1 VRNLFAFIRRYAILL
16 FFLLLEIISFSLLF
30 RYNRFHQAAYM
41 DVAGEWTGRME
52 ERVQGWRT
60 YFSLKKENEALQK
73 RVNELQNQLSQ
84 NFQSPDTSA
93 GFQHLD
99 TLKADSVL
107 QYRKYLYRE
116 ATVVNNSVHLPNNF
130 ITLHRGRLQQARP
143 GMVVIGPSGAIGTI
157 LDVSDNFST
166 VMSILHRQSRV
177 SAKLKKTGE
186 MGRIEWDG
194 ADPRILQMKDI
205 SKGIKVQQGDTVLTS
220 AYSDF
225 PANIMIGTIQKI
237 IPEKSSNNL
246 LLYIRTATDFSKIQH
261 VFIIENLQKAEQE
274 ELENRNQKL
283 K

>member
-1 VRNLFAFIRRYAILL
+1 
-16 FFLLLEIISFSLLF
+16 
-30 RYNRFHQAAYM
+30 M

-52 ERVQGWRT
+52 GQVQGWRI

-73 RVNELQNQLSQ
+73 RINELQNQLAQ

-93 GFQHLD
+93 GIQHGD

-130 ITLHRGRLQQARP
+130 ITLHRGSLQQIRP
-143 GMVVIGPSGAIGTI
+143 GMVVVGPSGAIGVV

-166 VMSILHRQSRV
+166 VMSMLHRQSRI

-194 ADPRILQMKDI
+194 ANPRLVQMKDI
-205 SKGIKVQQGDTVLTS
+205 PKGIKVQPGDTVLTS

-225 PANIMIGTIQKI
+225 PADIMIGTIQKI
-237 IPEKSSNNL
+237 IPEKSSNNFL
-246 LLYIRTATDFSKIQH
+246 LHIRPATDFSKIQH
-261 VFIIENLQKAEQE
+261 VFVIENLQKSEQE

>member
-1 VRNLFAFIRRYAILL
+1 MRNLFAFIRRYAILL
-16 FFLLLEIISFSLLF
+16 FFLLLEIISFSLLI
-30 RYNRFHQAAYM
+30 RYNRFHQSAYM
-41 DVAGEWTGRME
+41 DVAGEWTGRIE
-52 ERVQGWRT
+52 VRVQGWRI

-84 NFQSPDTSA
+84 NFQSPDTIA
-93 GFQHLD
+93 GFQHRD

-130 ITLHRGRLQQARP
+130 ITLHRGRLQQVSP
-143 GMVVIGPSGAIGTI
+143 GMVVIGPSGAIGTV

-186 MGRIEWDG
+186 MGRVEWDG
-194 ADPRILQMKDI
+194 ANPRLLQMKDI
-205 SKGIKVQQGDTVLTS
+205 PKGVKVLAGDTVVTS

-225 PANIMIGTIQKI
+225 PADIMIGTIQKI

-261 VFIIENLQKAEQE
+261 VFVIENLQKAEQE

>member
-1 VRNLFAFIRRYAILL
+1 MRNLFAFIRRYAILL
-16 FFLLLEIISFSLLF
+16 FFLLLEIISFSLLI
-30 RYNRFHQAAYM
+30 RYNRFHQSAYM
-41 DVAGEWTGRME
+41 DVAGEWTGRIE
-52 ERVQGWRT
+52 DRVQGWRI

-84 NFQSPDTSA
+84 NFQRPDTSA
-93 GFQHLD
+93 GFQHRD

-130 ITLHRGRLQQARP
+130 ITLHRGRLQQVSP

-194 ADPRILQMKDI
+194 TNPRLLQMKDI
-205 SKGIKVQQGDTVLTS
+205 PKGVKVQTGDTVVTS

-225 PANIMIGTIQKI
+225 PADIMIGTIQKI

-246 LLYIRTATDFSKIQH
+246 LLYIRTATDFSNIQH
-261 VFIIENLQKAEQE
+261 VFVIENLQKAEQE